1 MMRREDLPE
10 GTELCPVCRS
20 RGSNF
25 DRHTLEL
32 KRCEESEGQG
42 FVVDWNQTGIEKLTG
57 E

>member
-1 MMRREDLPE
+1 MRREDLPD

-42 FVVDWNQTGIEKLTG
+42 FVVDWNQTGTEKLTG